1 MALRRVI
8 VRGYANM
15 WKVHALLLACALTA
29 LAGCSAGP
37 KAETPVGVSLAGTW
51 RLNRAAS
58 DDPQQVLAKM
68 RAQAAK
74 IMARASAAQD
84 ETPRGGQ
91 GTRGGAGGGGD
102 AGGIQTS
109 DPNPVLTPDDPTGGG
124 GHGARRPDPL
134 QYSPMKRALA
144 AVLARGDFL
153 TVRQS
158 SEELVFDYGST
169 ARSFT
174 PGAHSVVSA
183 EMGVADQVSGWEG
196 REYAIYI
203 KAQLGPNI
211 VDRFALSADGQRL
224 IEKLRIGPAELPAVA
239 LTRVYERTTETAP
252 RAPPSTG

>member
-1 MALRRVI
+1 MR
-8 VRGYANM
+8 
-15 WKVHALLLACALTA
+15 KVHASLLACALTA
-29 LAGCSAGP
+29 LAGCATGP
-37 KAETPVGVSLAGTW
+37 KAETPAGVSLAGTW

-58 DDPQQVLAKM
+58 DDPQQLIAKM
-68 RAQAAK
+68 RAQALK
-74 IMARASAAQD
+74 IMARAAAAQD
-84 ETPRGGQ
+84 ETPRGGP
-91 GTRGGAGGGGD
+91 GGRAGGAQPSDANPALTPDEPPGGGGR
-102 AGGIQTS
+102 
-109 DPNPVLTPDDPTGGG
+109 
-124 GHGARRPDPL
+124 GAHRPDPL
-134 QYSPMKRALA
+134 QYSPMMHALS

-158 SEELVFDYGST
+158 SEELVFDYGTT

-196 REYAIYI
+196 REYAIYV

-211 VDRFALSADGQRL
+211 VDRYGLSSDGQRL

-252 RAPPSTG
+252 RAPPTTD